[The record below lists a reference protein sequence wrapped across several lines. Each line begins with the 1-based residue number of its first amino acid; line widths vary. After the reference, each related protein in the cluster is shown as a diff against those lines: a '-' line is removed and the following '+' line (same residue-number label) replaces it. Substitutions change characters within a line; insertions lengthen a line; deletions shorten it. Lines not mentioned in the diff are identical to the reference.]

1 VMALPVSAKERLYLA
16 IENHLQQFNSN
27 CRETELIFRA
37 VYAKERGNRA
47 AALAK
52 TWSAYDDLWV
62 ELIRSGVKGG
72 EFDTRLDPK
81 LVAYAML

>member
-1 VMALPVSAKERLYLA
+1 LRLK
-16 IENHLQQFNSN
+16 INLQQFNSN
-27 CRETELIFRA
+27 CREMELIFRA
-37 VYAKERGNRA
+37 VYAKARGNRPA
-47 AALAK
+47 VLAQ

-72 EFDTRLDPK
+72 ELDARLDPK